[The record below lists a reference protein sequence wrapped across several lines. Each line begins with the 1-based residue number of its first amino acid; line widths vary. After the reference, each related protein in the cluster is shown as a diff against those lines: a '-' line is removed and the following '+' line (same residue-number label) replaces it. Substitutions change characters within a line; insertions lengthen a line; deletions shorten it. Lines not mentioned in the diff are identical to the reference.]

1 MEDYDATGEH
11 HLDQKKQHQIFKQRI
26 FKKISRKK
34 PNSIMRTI
42 KRKYE
47 KKRNAAKIRTHVMT
61 RIKGIEKETEKQ

>member
-1 MEDYDATGEH
+1 MEDYDATGEQ

-26 FKKISRKK
+26 FKEYQGKK
-34 PNSIMRTI
+34 PNSITRTI

-61 RIKGIEKETEKQ
+61 RVKGIEKETGKQ